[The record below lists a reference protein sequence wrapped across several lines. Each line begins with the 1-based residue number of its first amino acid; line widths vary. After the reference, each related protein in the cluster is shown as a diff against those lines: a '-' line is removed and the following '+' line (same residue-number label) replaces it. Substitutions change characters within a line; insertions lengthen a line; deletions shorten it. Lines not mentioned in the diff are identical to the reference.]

1 LSIVPILQN
10 RVYLLGIIGT
20 FTLVATFTPFF
31 LGSVITIEL
40 VEHQINHIVSITFGT
55 FLVII
60 GIHSYLKIKNSRMIW
75 TVLAFLT
82 FTFLS
87 IYILIE
93 DMQHERIHEESSL
106 VIDLV
111 LTIMIGFFAI
121 GVFWNNSYKQDK
133 KVLR

>member
-1 LSIVPILQN
+1 
-10 RVYLLGIIGT
+10 
-20 FTLVATFTPFF
+20 
-31 LGSVITIEL
+31 
-40 VEHQINHIVSITFGT
+40 
-55 FLVII
+55 
-60 GIHSYLKIKNSRMIW
+60 MIW

-93 DMQHERIHEESSL
+93 DIQHERIHEESSL